1 MKNNETGEFELTLG
15 NKQLLSGF
23 FIIVILFA
31 VFFIMGFVVGRNS
44 TPVPQ
49 YAANREQG
57 TGAPA
62 GTRPAAAPAPAES
75 TPPAA
80 TEAPKEEPASTSPS
94 EAPPASQPA
103 APSPAPQTVAKTE
116 APAPA
121 PAAPAE
127 PAPGEIY
134 LQVTAV
140 KPEVAETVARTL
152 KEKGFPTSL
161 TPGPPGRTR
170 VLVGPYTDRGKLGEA
185 KAELERLGF
194 SPFVKK

>member
-31 VFFIMGFVVGRNS
+31 VFFIMGFMVGRNS
-44 TPVPQ
+44 APVPP
-49 YAANREQG
+49 YAGNREQ
-57 TGAPA
+57 APA
-62 GTRPAAAPAPAES
+62 GTRPAAAPAPAPAES

-80 TEAPKEEPASTSPS
+80 TEAPKEERANPSPS
-94 EAPPASQPA
+94 EAPPAAQPA
-103 APSPAPQTVAKTE
+103 APSPAPQTVARTE
-116 APAPA
+116 ASAPA

-140 KPEVAETVARTL
+140 KPEVAETVAQTL

-161 TPGPPGRTR
+161 SPGPSGRTR
-170 VLVGPYTDRGKLGEA
+170 VLVGPYTDRGKLGAA